1 MNINKQIKNRSI
13 YLRLHGRTYSEI
25 NSILPKKV
33 PKSTLSV
40 WFKDLKFTKVQKQAL
55 DKNIL
60 NKIQRAQKLAVKIVK
75 IRRKEKL
82 NKLKVKNEYLLPLIN
97 LNTQKI
103 MLSILYLGEG
113 SKSKSSQSL
122 NLGSTNPKIIQ
133 LYLTLLTNCFKTD
146 KSKFRVRIQC
156 RSDQNIELLE
166 SYWQNITKI
175 PRKQFYPTYIDKR
188 TIGKPTIKHGYK
200 GVCVITYFDRS
211 IQYEIE
217 FLYESMIKYLLMGR

>member
-1 MNINKQIKNRSI
+1 MNTNKIFKNKAI
-13 YLRLHGRTYSEI
+13 YLRLHGNTYSEI
-25 NSILPKKV
+25 NSSLSKKI

-40 WFKDLKFTKVQKQAL
+40 WFKDLKFTKLQRQTL
-55 DKNIL
+55 KNNVL
-60 NKIQRAQKLAVKIVK
+60 NKIKRSQKIAVKIVK
-75 IRRKEKL
+75 QNRIKRL
-82 NKLKVKNEYLLPLIN
+82 NKLKTKNEHLLPLIN
-97 LNTQKI
+97 LSTQKM

-122 NLGSTNPKIIQ
+122 NLGSTNPKIIK
-133 LYLTLLTNCFKTD
+133 LYLTLLTNCFEID

-156 RSDQNIELLE
+156 RADQKVKQLE

-188 TIGKPTIKHGYK
+188 TIGKPTLKTDYK

-211 IQYEIE
+211 IQFELE
-217 FLYESMIKYLLMGR
+217 FLYESVIRYILEGR